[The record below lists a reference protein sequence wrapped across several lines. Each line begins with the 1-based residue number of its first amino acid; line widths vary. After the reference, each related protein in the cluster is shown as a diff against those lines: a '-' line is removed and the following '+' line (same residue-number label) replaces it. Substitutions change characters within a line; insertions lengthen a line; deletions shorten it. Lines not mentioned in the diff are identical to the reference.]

1 MSKRFLVFILVF
13 ISFASFSQEITATI
27 KTVKRVLPGSD
38 ITVEITVNKAG
49 VTGFMKYFQAL
60 PMDYSA
66 AEIDSKGGSFTFA
79 DNSAKIIWISPPSA
93 DQFIMTYKI
102 TTPAN
107 GAGAIEVGGKFS
119 YVVGN
124 ERKVFDVE
132 PQVIYIGEA
141 VAKKEPA
148 KENIKENT
156 SAPSTEVKTEEI
168 KTIVSEPVKTVAPKT
183 ETPKPVETKKETPPI
198 VTTPAK
204 VPVSASAMMTPG
216 KTYRVQIGAFTLK
229 PHIEG
234 VPEPSS
240 VLLDNG
246 MTKFFSGNFKTY
258 EEAVK
263 RKKEMLEKGFEGAFI
278 VSFENGKIVK

>member
-1 MSKRFLVFILVF
+1 
-13 ISFASFSQEITATI
+13 
-27 KTVKRVLPGSD
+27 
-38 ITVEITVNKAG
+38 
-49 VTGFMKYFQAL
+49 
-60 PMDYSA
+60 MDYSA
-66 AEIDSKGGSFTFA
+66 SEIDSKGGSFTFT
-79 DNSAKIIWISPPSA
+79 DNSVKIIWISPPST
-93 DQFIMTYKI
+93 DQFIMSYKI

-107 GAGAIEVGGKFS
+107 GAGAIEIGGKFS

-124 ERKVFDVE
+124 ERKVFEVV

-156 SAPSTEVKTEEI
+156 PAPSPEVKTEDI
-168 KTIVSEPVKTVAPKT
+168 KTIVSEPVKTAAPKT
-183 ETPKPVETKKETPPI
+183 ETPKQVETKKEAPPQI
-198 VTTPAK
+198 ASTPAK
-204 VPVSASAMMTPG
+204 IPVSASAMSTPG

-278 VSFENGKIVK
+278 VSFENGKILK